1 MSPHTDG
8 SAANEE
14 LTELR
19 RQLTEKVQLLE
30 FGRQIGQIALA
41 LRRRG

>member
-30 FGRQIGQIALA
+30 FGRQIGPDRSG